1 MKEKEKRTKSAMP
14 IYVSALTWLVFAVF
28 IPMYRIENIGLAF
41 ASSIVIYIL
50 SRRFFA
56 DKVEYVEKFVTTGD
70 KSADEV
76 ILKGRKLLEDLQKIN
91 KKISDAKMR
100 AQINLL
106 FDYGNKILNF
116 VQSDVSKI
124 SNIGMFMDYFLP
136 TTIKLLN
143 NYLELTKNKNETTAL
158 AKENIEKLV
167 EKIVTNFKNEL
178 DGLYEDRAM
187 DIKLEVAVMEEMI
200 KREGLLKDGL

>member
-76 ILKGRKLLEDLQKIN
+76 ILKGRKLLEDLQKNN
-91 KKISDAKMR
+91 KKISDAKMK